1 MPQLKSSWARMTPS
15 IGEVAALITA
25 MCYSASSVFFTMAGR
40 KFGPLV
46 TNRLRLVIAVLLLGT
61 AHWIFFGTPIPSN
74 ADPERWFWLGSSG
87 IVGLAMGDLFLFQA
101 YIILGP
107 RLGLLFL
114 SLSPAL
120 TTLLAWFFLG
130 EILSTGNI
138 FGIVLTL
145 AGISWVV
152 MESNPITKPHR
163 EINSDINQK
172 LYIKGIFAGLIAA
185 AGQSCGM
192 VLAKNGLTGNFPALS
207 ANVIR
212 MSVAFLALW
221 VVTLIQ
227 GQVIT
232 TVRQATD
239 QRFGLL
245 YVLGGSF
252 FGPLIGVSL
261 SLFAIQNINL
271 GIASTIIALP
281 PIFLL
286 PIGHFV
292 FKERITWRAVVGT
305 LIAVTGVALLFLI

>member
-1 MPQLKSSWARMTPS
+1 MLQLKSSWARMTPS
-15 IGEVAALITA
+15 MGEVAALITA

-46 TNRLRLVIAVLLLGT
+46 TNRLRLVVAVLLLGT
-61 AHWIFFGTPIPSN
+61 AHWIVFGTPIPSN
-74 ADPERWFWLGSSG
+74 AEAERWFWLGSSG
-87 IVGLAMGDLFLFQA
+87 IVGLVIGDLFLFQA
-101 YIILGP
+101 YITLGP

-120 TTLLAWFFLG
+120 TTLLAWIFLG
-130 EILSTGNI
+130 ETLSPENI
-138 FGIVLTL
+138 FAIVITL

-152 MESNPITKPHR
+152 LESNPNGKAR
-163 EINSDINQK
+163 LDSDSGINQK
-172 LYIKGIFAGLIAA
+172 IYLKGIFAGLIAA
-185 AGQSCGM
+185 AGQSFGM

-221 VVTLIQ
+221 VVTIIQ
-227 GQVIT
+227 GQVIS
-232 TVRQATD
+232 TVHQATD

-245 YVLGGSF
+245 YILGGSF

-286 PIGHFV
+286 PIGHFI